1 MATDPAD
8 REMSGPEGI
17 DSAAVERALL
27 SQADPG
33 SDDLALIR
41 ARLRWTPQ
49 ERLEANASF
58 VRFCLTARP
67 QGPLLR
73 D

>member
-1 MATDPAD
+1 MVTDTND
-8 REMSGPEGI
+8 RERQREGI
-17 DSAAVERALL
+17 DAAAVERALRG
-27 SQADPG
+27 QADPEA
-33 SDDLALIR
+33 DDLSLIR
-41 ARLRWTPQ
+41 ARLRWTPE